1 MEPALDRLPWYG
13 QIATLFLVALAGF
26 VVFHVY
32 WVVPVRDDMVLAAQ
46 NLTQR
51 QMEINEA
58 LQIAGQLR
66 EVETDV
72 DDLTERLETL
82 AAALPQERDVSAV
95 LRRLQTLAAQSN
107 LSIRAF
113 TPRAVDRQ
121 ELHAAWPIRLELHG
135 TYHNL
140 GGFFDRV
147 SKFSQVIAI
156 SDVDVR
162 AIDAPQ
168 LNATIRAEC
177 IATTF
182 VLHDEATEAASV
194 LEPSSSV
201 APQRMKLGLYL

>member
-1 MEPALDRLPWYG
+1 M
-13 QIATLFLVALAGF
+13 FLVALAGF

-32 WVVPVRDDMVLAAQ
+32 WVVPVRDEMVLAEQ
-46 NLTQR
+46 DLTQL

-58 LQIAGQLR
+58 LQIASQLR

-72 DDLTERLETL
+72 DDLNERLESL
-82 AAALPQERDVSAV
+82 AAALPQECDVSAV

-147 SKFSQVIAI
+147 SKFS
-156 SDVDVR
+156 
-162 AIDAPQ
+162 
-168 LNATIRAEC
+168 
-177 IATTF
+177 
-182 VLHDEATEAASV
+182 
-194 LEPSSSV
+194 
-201 APQRMKLGLYL
+201 

>member
-1 MEPALDRLPWYG
+1 MELRLDRLLWYG
-13 QIATLFLVALAGF
+13 RISALLLVALAGF

-32 WVVPVRDDMVLAAQ
+32 WVVPVREDIVLGERD
-46 NLTQR
+46 LTQL

-58 LQIAGQLR
+58 LRIASQLR

-72 DDLTERLETL
+72 DDLTERLESL
-82 AAALPQERDVSAV
+82 AAALPQERDVWAV

-107 LSIRAF
+107 LSIRSF
-113 TPRAVDRQ
+113 TPQAVDRQ

-147 SKFSQVIAI
+147 SKCSQVIAI
-156 SDVDVR
+156 NDVDVL

-168 LNATIRAEC
+168 LNATIKAEC
-177 IATTF
+177 AATIS
-182 VLHDEATEAASV
+182 VLHDEATEAA
-194 LEPSSSV
+194 
-201 APQRMKLGLYL
+201 